1 MIFKREAALIPNLFC
16 NNKKMPC
23 KRITLLSVLFIA
35 LLVSFPASAGWV
47 DDWLSQQ
54 TSNPPDYFAGQK
66 RGYYSGGS
74 FSARWPNNATYPLTV
89 EPPRIKSGCGGI
101 DVFLGG
107 FSFLNFEYLVQKL
120 QRILMSGGAVA
131 FDLALKTLCEPC
143 ATSIKSFEAIAD
155 KLNNLQLDECAAAKD
170 IKAVLQ
176 KGDGQGFA
184 SMDTIGRRLGNALK
198 ENKLSQGIS
207 DLYQTITEEDR
218 ANQNMAQQPDVL
230 RAVSGCN
237 AEIKEIFLSNFSIGG
252 GSLLENLGVGKLGLY
267 PDYVSLIRGL
277 VGDVRIEGPDN
288 AFKVTFVAACPQ
300 NNPDDVKAFIEGNV
314 MAKSTAGFC
323 AQITDANADLM
334 QYVQDKMVGVA
345 GKIKN
350 KTALSTTDTAFIQN
364 SPLSLGLVL
373 KTAVG
378 TEQEAA
384 TIATLSDLT
393 AKAYVLQMLVDLY
406 NRATLVMD
414 KAKELLSKKSSAAA
428 GQDSENCK
436 AAIFAD
442 NLDEQVAG
450 MNEKI
455 YRLQLAA
462 KSSYSASASE
472 LATIF
477 KILNHMQTVDS
488 QLYALIAKRYGTG
501 VAERALR

>member
-1 MIFKREAALIPNLFC
+1 MIPERRKKMGAALLIVMVLT
-16 NNKKMPC
+16 
-23 KRITLLSVLFIA
+23 TL
-35 LLVSFPASAGWV
+35 PARAGWV
-47 DDWLSQQ
+47 DDWLTQS

-74 FSARWPNNATYPLTV
+74 FSARWPNTAVYPLTV

-101 DVFLGG
+101 DIFLGG

-155 KLNNLQLDECAAAKD
+155 KLNSLQLDECTAAKD

-176 KGDGQGFA
+176 SSDGQGFA
-184 SMDTIGRRLGNALK
+184 SMDTIERRLGNAIK
-198 ENKLSQGIS
+198 ENKLSQGLA

-218 ANQNMAQQPDVL
+218 ANKNLAQKPDVL

-237 AEIKEIFLSNFSIGG
+237 DEIKEIFLSNLADGG
-252 GSLLENLGVGKLGLY
+252 GSLLENLGVGKLGLSS
-267 PDYVSLIRGL
+267 DYVSLIRGL
-277 VGDVRIEGPDN
+277 VGDVRVEGPDN
-288 AFKVTFVAACPQ
+288 AFKVSFVSPCPQ
-300 NNPDDVKAFIEGNV
+300 NTPDDVKAFTQGDV
-314 MAKSTAGFC
+314 MAKDTAGAC
-323 AQITDANADLM
+323 DRITDANANLVN
-334 QYVQDKMVGVA
+334 YVQTRMRSVADKMKGQVA
-345 GKIKN
+345 LD
-350 KTALSTTDTAFIQN
+350 ATDTAFIQN
-364 SPLSLGLVL
+364 SPLSLSLGL

-378 TEQEAA
+378 TEQEAP

-406 NRATLVMD
+406 NRATQVME
-414 KAKELLSKKSSAAA
+414 KAKELLSKRSSAAA
-428 GQDSENCK
+428 GQDSETCK

-442 NLDEQVAG
+442 NLDDQVAG

-462 KSSYSASASE
+462 RESYSASATE
-472 LATIF
+472 LAMIF
-477 KILNHMQTVDS
+477 KILDHMQSVDNR
-488 QLYALIAKRYGTG
+488 LYSLIAEKYGAG
-501 VAERALR
+501 VAERTLR

>member
-1 MIFKREAALIPNLFC
+1 MISDHSKKMCAALLIAIILT
-16 NNKKMPC
+16 
-23 KRITLLSVLFIA
+23 TL
-35 LLVSFPASAGWV
+35 PAKAGWV
-47 DDWLSQQ
+47 DDWLTQS
-54 TSNPPDYFAGQK
+54 TSSPPDYFAGQK

-74 FSARWPNNATYPLTV
+74 FSARWPNTATYPLTV

-101 DVFLGG
+101 DIFLGG

-155 KLNNLQLDECAAAKD
+155 KLNSLQLDECTAAKD

-176 KGDGQGFA
+176 SSDGQGFA
-184 SMDTIGRRLGNALK
+184 SMDTIERRLGNAIK
-198 ENKLSQGIS
+198 ENKLSQGLA

-218 ANQNMAQQPDVL
+218 ANKNLAQKPDVL

-237 AEIKEIFLSNFSIGG
+237 EEIKEIFLSNMAVAG
-252 GSLLENLGVGKLGLY
+252 GSLLENLGVGKLGLSS
-267 PDYVSLIRGL
+267 DYVGLIRGL
-277 VGDVRIEGPDN
+277 VGDVRVEGPDN
-288 AFKVTFVAACPQ
+288 AFKVSFVSPCPQ
-300 NNPDDVKAFIEGNV
+300 NTPDDVKAFTQGDV
-314 MAKSTAGFC
+314 TAKDTAGAC
-323 AQITDANADLM
+323 DRITDANANLV
-334 QYVQDKMVGVA
+334 QYVQTRMVSVADKMKGKVA
-345 GKIKN
+345 LN
-350 KTALSTTDTAFIQN
+350 ATDTAFIQN
-364 SPLSLGLVL
+364 SPLSLSLGL

-406 NRATLVMD
+406 NRATLVME
-414 KAKELLSKKSSAAA
+414 KAKELLSKRSSAAA

-442 NLDEQVAG
+442 NLDDQVAG

-462 KSSYSASASE
+462 RESYSASATE
-472 LATIF
+472 LAMIF
-477 KILNHMQTVDS
+477 KILDHMQSVDNR
-488 QLYALIAKRYGTG
+488 LYSLIAEKYGAG
-501 VAERALR
+501 VAERTMR

>member
-1 MIFKREAALIPNLFC
+1 MLSKLLIKSLA
-16 NNKKMPC
+16 
-23 KRITLLSVLFIA
+23 V
-35 LLVSFPASAGWV
+35 LLVAAMLVPGTIQAGWV
-47 DDWLSQQ
+47 DDWLTQN

-74 FSARWPNNATYPLTV
+74 FSARWPNNATYPITI

-101 DVFLGG
+101 DIFLGG

-155 KLNNLQLDECAAAKD
+155 KLNSLQLDECTAAKD

-176 KGDGQGFA
+176 SSDGQGFA
-184 SMDTIGRRLGNALK
+184 SMDTIERRLGNAIK
-198 ENKLSQGIS
+198 ENKLGQGLA

-218 ANQNMAQQPDVL
+218 ANNNLAQKPDVL

-237 AEIKEIFLSNFSIGG
+237 AEIKEIFLSNLADSG
-252 GSLLENLGVGKLGLY
+252 GSLLDNLGVGKLALSS
-267 PDYVSLIRGL
+267 DYVSLIRGL
-277 VGDVRIEGPDN
+277 VGDIRIEGPDN
-288 AFKVTFVAACPQ
+288 AFKVTFIAPCPQ
-300 NNPDDVKAFIEGNV
+300 NDPDDVKAFIEGNV
-314 MAKSTAGFC
+314 MAKNSAGAC
-323 AQITDANADLM
+323 TRIPDANADLVR
-334 QYVQDKMVGVA
+334 YVQARMNSVADKIRSKA
-345 GKIKN
+345 PLD
-350 KTALSTTDTAFIQN
+350 ATDTTFIRN

-378 TEQEAA
+378 TEQEGS

-414 KAKELLSKKSSAAA
+414 KAKELLSKRSSAAA

-442 NLDEQVAG
+442 NLDDQVAG

-462 KSSYSASASE
+462 RSSYSASATE

-477 KILNHMQTVDS
+477 KILNHMQSVDS
-488 QLYALIAKRYGTG
+488 QLYALIAKKYGAG
-501 VAERALR
+501 VAERTLR

>member
-1 MIFKREAALIPNLFC
+1 MKANHMMKFPALLLIAVLLIP
-16 NNKKMPC
+16 
-23 KRITLLSVLFIA
+23 A
-35 LLVSFPASAGWV
+35 PARAGWV
-47 DDWLSQQ
+47 DDWLTQN

-74 FSARWPNNATYPLTV
+74 FSARWPNNATYPITV

-101 DVFLGG
+101 DIFLGG
-107 FSFLNFEYLVQKL
+107 FSFLNFEYLAQKL

-155 KLNNLQLDECAAAKD
+155 KLNNLQLDECTAARD

-176 KGDGQGFA
+176 SSDGQGFA
-184 SMDTIGRRLGNALK
+184 SMDTIERRLGNAIK
-198 ENKLSQGIS
+198 ENKLSQGLA
-207 DLYQTITEEDR
+207 DLYQSITEDDR
-218 ANQNMAQQPDVL
+218 ANQNLARRPDVL
-230 RAVSGCN
+230 RVVSGCN
-237 AEIKEIFLSNFSIGG
+237 AEIKEIFLSNLIDSG
-252 GSLLENLGVGKLGLY
+252 GSLLDNLGVGKLGLS

-288 AFKVTFVAACPQ
+288 AFKVSFVAPCPQ
-300 NNPDDVKAFIEGNV
+300 NNPDDVKAFIEGDV
-314 MAKSTAGFC
+314 MARDSAGAC
-323 AQITDANADLM
+323 TRIADANADLV
-334 QYVQDKMVGVA
+334 QYVQTRMNSVA
-345 GKIKN
+345 TKIKN
-350 KTALSTTDTAFIQN
+350 QAPLDATDTAFITN

-393 AKAYVLQMLVDLY
+393 AKAYVLQMLIDLY
-406 NRATLVMD
+406 NRATQIME
-414 KAKELLSKKSSAAA
+414 KAKELLSKRSSAAA
-428 GQDSENCK
+428 SQDSENCK

-442 NLDEQVAG
+442 NLDDQVAG
-450 MNEKI
+450 MNDKI

-462 KSSYSASASE
+462 RASYSASATE

-477 KILNHMQTVDS
+477 RLLDHMQSIDS
-488 QLYALIAKRYGTG
+488 RLYALIAKKYGTG
-501 VAERALR
+501 VAERVLR

>member
-1 MIFKREAALIPNLFC
+1 MRLNRLKKTAALALAT
-16 NNKKMPC
+16 M
-23 KRITLLSVLFIA
+23 LLA
-35 LLVSFPASAGWV
+35 PPQAGAGWV
-47 DDWLSQQ
+47 DDWLTQN

-74 FSARWPNNATYPLTV
+74 FSARWPNNATYPITV

-101 DVFLGG
+101 DIFLGG
-107 FSFLNFEYLVQKL
+107 FSFLNFEYLVEKL

-155 KLNNLQLDECAAAKD
+155 KLNGLQLDECTAARD
-170 IKAVLQ
+170 IRAVLQ
-176 KGDGQGFA
+176 SSDGQGFA
-184 SMDTIGRRLGNALK
+184 SMDTVERRLGNAIK
-198 ENKLSQGIS
+198 ENKLSQGIA

-218 ANQNMAQQPDVL
+218 ANQNLAQKPDVL

-237 AEIKEIFLSNFSIGG
+237 AEIKEIFLSNLIDSG
-252 GSLLENLGVGKLGLY
+252 GSLLENLGVGKLGLS

-288 AFKVTFVAACPQ
+288 GFKVTFVSPCPQ
-300 NNPDDVKAFIEGNV
+300 NNPDDVKAFTQGNV
-314 MAKSTAGFC
+314 MGRDAAGAC
-323 AQITDANADLM
+323 APITDANADLVH
-334 QYVQDKMVGVA
+334 YVGTRMNSVA
-345 GKIKN
+345 GKIK
-350 KTALSTTDTAFIQN
+350 TRTPLDVTDTAFIEN
-364 SPLSLGLVL
+364 SPLSISLVL

-378 TEQEAA
+378 TEQEDA

-406 NRATLVMD
+406 NRATLVME
-414 KAKELLSKKSSAAA
+414 KAKELLSKRSSAAA
-428 GQDSENCK
+428 GQDSETCK

-442 NLDEQVAG
+442 NLDDQVAG

-462 KSSYSASASE
+462 RESYSASATE

-477 KILNHMQTVDS
+477 RILDHMQSVD
-488 QLYALIAKRYGTG
+488 QRLYALIAEKYGTG
-501 VAERALR
+501 VAERTLR

>member
-1 MIFKREAALIPNLFC
+1 MKENRLNKMLAVLLIFS
-16 NNKKMPC
+16 
-23 KRITLLSVLFIA
+23 LLA
-35 LLVSFPASAGWV
+35 PAQAGAGWV
-47 DDWLSQQ
+47 DDWLTQN

-74 FSARWPNNATYPLTV
+74 FSARWPNNATYPITV

-101 DVFLGG
+101 DIFLGG

-155 KLNNLQLDECAAAKD
+155 KLNGLQLDECTAAKD
-170 IKAVLQ
+170 IRAVLQ
-176 KGDGQGFA
+176 SSDGQGFA
-184 SMDTIGRRLGNALK
+184 SMDTVERRLGNAIK
-198 ENKLSQGIS
+198 ENKLSQGIA

-218 ANQNMAQQPDVL
+218 ANQNLAQKPDVL
-230 RAVSGCN
+230 RVVSGCN
-237 AEIKEIFLSNFSIGG
+237 AEIKEIFLSNLIDSG
-252 GSLLENLGVGKLGLY
+252 GSLLENLGVGKLGLSS
-267 PDYVSLIRGL
+267 DYVSLIRGL

-288 AFKVTFVAACPQ
+288 GFKVTFVAPCPQ

-314 MAKSTAGFC
+314 MARDSVGAC
-323 AQITDANADLM
+323 ERITDANADLV
-334 QYVQDKMVGVA
+334 QYVGTRMNSVA
-345 GKIKN
+345 GKIK
-350 KTALSTTDTAFIQN
+350 TRTPLDATDTAFIGN
-364 SPLSLGLVL
+364 SPLSIGLVL
-373 KTAVG
+373 KTGVG
-378 TEQEAA
+378 TEQEES
-384 TIATLSDLT
+384 TIATLSELT

-406 NRATLVMD
+406 NRATLVME
-414 KAKELLSKKSSAAA
+414 KAKELLSKRSSAAA
-428 GQDSENCK
+428 GQDSETCK

-442 NLDEQVAG
+442 NLDDQVAG

-462 KSSYSASASE
+462 RESYSASATE

-477 KILNHMQTVDS
+477 RILDHMQTVDNR
-488 QLYALIAKRYGTG
+488 LYALIAEKYGAG
-501 VAERALR
+501 VAERTLR

>member
-1 MIFKREAALIPNLFC
+1 MVAA
-16 NNKKMPC
+16 M
-23 KRITLLSVLFIA
+23 
-35 LLVSFPASAGWV
+35 LVPGTIQAGWV
-47 DDWLSQQ
+47 DDWLTQN

-74 FSARWPNNATYPLTV
+74 FSARWPNNATYPITI

-101 DVFLGG
+101 DIFLGG

-155 KLNNLQLDECAAAKD
+155 KLNSLQLDECTAAKD

-176 KGDGQGFA
+176 SSDGQGFA
-184 SMDTIGRRLGNALK
+184 SMDTIERRLGNAIK
-198 ENKLSQGIS
+198 ENKLGQGLA

-218 ANQNMAQQPDVL
+218 ANNNLAQKPDVL

-237 AEIKEIFLSNFSIGG
+237 AEIKEIFLSNLADSG
-252 GSLLENLGVGKLGLY
+252 GSLLDNLGVGKLALSS
-267 PDYVSLIRGL
+267 DYVSLIRGL
-277 VGDVRIEGPDN
+277 VGDIRIEGPDN
-288 AFKVTFVAACPQ
+288 AFKVTFIAPCPQ
-300 NNPDDVKAFIEGNV
+300 NDPDDVKAFIEGNV
-314 MAKSTAGFC
+314 MAKNSAGAC
-323 AQITDANADLM
+323 TRIPDANADLVR
-334 QYVQDKMVGVA
+334 YVQARMNSVADKIRSKA
-345 GKIKN
+345 PLD
-350 KTALSTTDTAFIQN
+350 ATDTTFIRN

-378 TEQEAA
+378 TEQEGS

-414 KAKELLSKKSSAAA
+414 KAKELLSKRSSAAA

-442 NLDEQVAG
+442 NLDDQVAG

-462 KSSYSASASE
+462 RSSYSASATE

-477 KILNHMQTVDS
+477 KILNHMQSVDS
-488 QLYALIAKRYGTG
+488 QLYALIAKKYGAG
-501 VAERALR
+501 VAERTLR

>member
-1 MIFKREAALIPNLFC
+1 MPPRFFVKFFSIFLTAALL
-16 NNKKMPC
+16 
-23 KRITLLSVLFIA
+23 T
-35 LLVSFPASAGWV
+35 PAPARAGWV
-47 DDWLSQQ
+47 DDWLTQK

-66 RGYYSGGS
+66 RGYYSGGG
-74 FSARWPNNATYPLTV
+74 FSARWPNNASYPITI

-101 DVFLGG
+101 DIFLGG

-155 KLNNLQLDECAAAKD
+155 KLNSLQLDECTAAKD
-170 IKAVLQ
+170 IRAVLQ
-176 KGDGQGFA
+176 SGDGQGFA
-184 SMDTIGRRLGNALK
+184 SMDTVERRLGNAIK
-198 ENKLSQGIS
+198 ENKLSQGLA

-218 ANQNMAQQPDVL
+218 ANRNLARKPDVL
-230 RAVSGCN
+230 RTVSGCN
-237 AEIKEIFLSNFSIGG
+237 AEIREIFLSNLADSG
-252 GSLLENLGVGKLGLY
+252 GSLLDNLGVGKLALSA
-267 PDYVSLIRGL
+267 DYVGLIRGL
-277 VGDVRIEGPDN
+277 VGDIRIEGPDN
-288 AFKVTFVAACPQ
+288 AFKVTFVAPCPQ
-300 NNPDDVKAFIEGNV
+300 NDPDDVKAFVEGNV
-314 MAKSTAGFC
+314 MAKDATGAC
-323 AQITDANADLM
+323 ARIADANADLVR
-334 QYVQDKMVGVA
+334 YVQTRMNAVA

-350 KTALSTTDTAFIQN
+350 KAPLDAADTAFIQN

-378 TEQEAA
+378 TEQETA

-393 AKAYVLQMLVDLY
+393 AKAYVLQMLADLY
-406 NRATLVMD
+406 NRATLVTE
-414 KAKELLSKKSSAAA
+414 KAKELLSKRSSAAA
-428 GQDSENCK
+428 GEDSENCK
-436 AAIFAD
+436 AALFAD
-442 NLDEQVAG
+442 NLDDQVAG

-462 KSSYSASASE
+462 RASYSASATE

-477 KILNHMQTVDS
+477 RLLNHMQSIDN
-488 QLYALIAKRYGTG
+488 QLYSLVARKYGAG

>member
-1 MIFKREAALIPNLFC
+1 MQSNQIRK
-16 NNKKMPC
+16 
-23 KRITLLSVLFIA
+23 LLAVLLTA
-35 LLVSFPASAGWV
+35 VLLVPVPAGAAGWV
-47 DDWLSQQ
+47 DDWLTQN
-54 TSNPPDYFAGQK
+54 TSNPPDYFTGQK
-66 RGYYSGGS
+66 RGYYSGGG
-74 FSARWPNNATYPLTV
+74 FSARWPNNATYPITI

-101 DVFLGG
+101 DIFLGG

-155 KLNNLQLDECAAAKD
+155 KLNSLQLDECAAAKD

-176 KGDGQGFA
+176 SSDGQGFA
-184 SMDTIGRRLGNALK
+184 SMDTIERRLGNAIK
-198 ENKLSQGIS
+198 ENKLSQGLA

-218 ANQNMAQQPDVL
+218 ANRNLAQKPDVL

-237 AEIKEIFLSNFSIGG
+237 AEIKEIFLSNLADSG
-252 GSLLENLGVGKLGLY
+252 GSLLDNLGVGKLALSA
-267 PDYVSLIRGL
+267 DYVGLIRGL
-277 VGDVRIEGPDN
+277 VGDIRIEGPDN
-288 AFKVTFVAACPQ
+288 AFKVTFVSPCPQ

-314 MAKSTAGFC
+314 MAKDEAGAC
-323 AQITDANADLM
+323 AQIADANADLVR
-334 QYVQDKMVGVA
+334 YVQTRMNSVA
-345 GKIKN
+345 GKIKT
-350 KTALSTTDTAFIQN
+350 KAALDATDTAFIRN

-406 NRATLVMD
+406 NRATLVME
-414 KAKELLSKKSSAAA
+414 KAKELLSKRSSAAS

-442 NLDEQVAG
+442 NLDDQVAG

-455 YRLQLAA
+455 YRLQLASRA
-462 KSSYSASASE
+462 SYSASATE

-477 KILNHMQTVDS
+477 KILNHMQSVDS
-488 QLYALIAKRYGTG
+488 QLYALIAKKYGAG
-501 VAERALR
+501 VAERTLR